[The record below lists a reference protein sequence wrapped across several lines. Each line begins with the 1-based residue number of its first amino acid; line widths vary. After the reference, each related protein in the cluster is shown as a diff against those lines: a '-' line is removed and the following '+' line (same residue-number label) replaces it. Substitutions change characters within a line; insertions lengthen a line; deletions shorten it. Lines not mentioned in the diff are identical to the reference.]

1 MGRALPQPGDIG
13 PCREVGGRMQV
24 WTMIAALV
32 TAGATVLLAVY
43 AYSTAKAAKEALQ
56 ESRRSS
62 LLSTRPYVAVSVVPG
77 LQGNGRWD
85 LLLENTGRSLARDV
99 RVQVLD
105 GVEPVPG
112 GAIGEDLARWLS
124 QSHTLAPG
132 ARVRVMWRWGEGR
145 GGSDAKEDGMPAHS
159 RVSVS
164 YTSTDGAETY
174 GEGEVYELETDL
186 FGKASPAPQPGS
198 NANGIPSEGE
208 QAKALLNINHALRA
222 LNTHVGELR
231 R

>member
-1 MGRALPQPGDIG
+1 MG
-13 PCREVGGRMQV
+13 VVMQV
-24 WTMIAALV
+24 LTMVAALV
-32 TAGATVLLAVY
+32 TAAATVFLAVY
-43 AYSTAKAAKEALQ
+43 AYSTAKAAKEALL

-62 LLSTRPYVAVSVVPG
+62 VLSTRPYVAVSVVPG

-99 RVQVLD
+99 RLKVLD
-105 GVEPVPG
+105 GVEPISG

-145 GGSDAKEDGMPAHS
+145 GGSNAEEDGMPAQS
-159 RVSVS
+159 RVAVS
-164 YTSTDGAETY
+164 YASTDGGDTY
-174 GEGEVYELETDL
+174 GVGEVYELETDL
-186 FGKASPAPQPGS
+186 VGKASPAPQPGS
-198 NANGIPSEGE
+198 KANGTPTEGQ
-208 QAKALLNINHALRA
+208 QARALVDINHALRA